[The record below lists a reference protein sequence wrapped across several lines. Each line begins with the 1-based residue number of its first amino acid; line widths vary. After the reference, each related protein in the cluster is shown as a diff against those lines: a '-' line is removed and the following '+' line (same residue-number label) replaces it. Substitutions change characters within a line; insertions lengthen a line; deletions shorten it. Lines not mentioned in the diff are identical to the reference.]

1 MRNQNPAL
9 IAAVLAPDSAKFSPP
24 AAPAISTGWDHVHA
38 SMSLVV
44 KRLQITLCMTAG
56 LWKTSEKNV
65 DPKHDW
71 VYIRECHPLG

>member
-9 IAAVLAPDSAKFSPP
+9 IAAVLTPDSTSILP
-24 AAPAISTGWDHVHA
+24 ARGPAISAGWDHHHA

-44 KRLQITLCMTAG
+44 KRLQLTLCMTAG
-56 LWKTSEKNV
+56 LRKTSEKNV